1 MEHSTHSMSSLAF
14 LLGVKADVCILVVNS
29 IDVEEY
35 IRDTIDGIRAVCKAP
50 TLALAMGDREKH
62 IRVAYGQSM
71 ITPQKMGRSDIERHL
86 KRLEDTFQ
94 LPAVEILSEV
104 GQQRVVDT
112 VVQYFSKDQIPAV
125 STA

>member
-1 MEHSTHSMSSLAF
+1 
-14 LLGVKADVCILVVNS
+14 
-29 IDVEEY
+29 
-35 IRDTIDGIRAVCKAP
+35 
-50 TLALAMGDREKH
+50 
-62 IRVAYGQSM
+62 
-71 ITPQKMGRSDIERHL
+71 MGRSDIERHL

-112 VVQYFSKDQIPAV
+112 VVQYFSEDQIPAV